1 LLYKKYQLLILDEVT
16 SAMDRN
22 TEKFS
27 LQILQKIK
35 NDCIILFISHR
46 LHTLKQFADTIYVLR
61 DGIISNSENHEELM
75 QSDNF
80 YSDYWKV

>member
-1 LLYKKYQLLILDEVT
+1 MKSLLQWIEIQKNL
-16 SAMDRN
+16 AC
-22 TEKFS
+22 KFYR
-27 LQILQKIK
+27 KIK